1 MPPLTANQRIA
12 YVRAIWETFKKTW
25 KVTRFDMTSGEY
37 ELARSWAVRGLPLGV
52 VLQGM
57 SQTGGKPRTL
67 HACENAVAEEV
78 ERWSTSLGGLTRLP
92 EPGPLENP

>member
-1 MPPLTANQRIA
+1 MPALTADQRVA

-25 KVTRFDMTSGEY
+25 KVGRLEMNRLEY
-37 ELARSWAVRGLPLGV
+37 ELARSWAVRGIPLRV
-52 VLQGM
+52 VLQGV

-78 ERWSTSLGGLTRLP
+78 ERWATAIGGLTELP
-92 EPGPLENP
+92 PAGPLENP

>member
-1 MPPLTANQRIA
+1 MLSADQRIA
-12 YVRAIWETFKKTW
+12 YVRSIWGTFKRTW
-25 KVTRFDMTSGEY
+25 KVPREMTNREY
-37 ELARSWAVRGLPLGV
+37 ELARSWAVRGIPLRV
-52 VLQGM
+52 ILQGI

-78 ERWSTSLGGLTRLP
+78 ERWSTALGGLTRLP